1 MENNKKAEIKTD
13 LHAMNKM
20 LMAQLPELEE
30 KRKNEL
36 SKEIRNLALAEDG
49 AFKYL
54 MLLSNER
61 KDYTVF
67 ALRNKNRLELADT
80 LAKEVMECLENRG
93 QIKEF
98 DVKKDANAI
107 EIWIDD
113 AFYAL
118 FVFLIAKWII
128 YNLTMQGEPK
138 VGIVVVD
145 KLQARG
151 VLDVVGGNREGA
163 LLVVAHHR

>member
-36 SKEIRNLALAEDG
+36 SKAIRNLALAEDG

-118 FVFLIAKWII
+118 FVYDL
-128 YNLTMQGEPK
+128 
-138 VGIVVVD
+138 
-145 KLQARG
+145 G
-151 VLDVVGGNREGA
+151 VIEI
-163 LLVVAHHR
+163 

>member
-98 DVKKDANAI
+98 DVKKGANAI

-118 FVFLIAKWII
+118 FVYDL
-128 YNLTMQGEPK
+128 
-138 VGIVVVD
+138 
-145 KLQARG
+145 G
-151 VLDVVGGNREGA
+151 VIEI
-163 LLVVAHHR
+163 

>member
-1 MENNKKAEIKTD
+1 MVSSVVLHTSGMVRVPPLPLTLTDAGETLASAGKTAPSPLSD
-13 LHAMNKM
+13 KPARTGSSLSLQEANM
-20 LMAQLPELEE
+20 MAQKANIIKWDKSLT
-30 KRKNEL
+30 
-36 SKEIRNLALAEDG
+36 
-49 AFKYL
+49 AFI
-54 MLLSNER
+54 
-61 KDYTVF
+61 T
-67 ALRNKNRLELADT
+67 
-80 LAKEVMECLENRG
+80 
-93 QIKEF
+93 
-98 DVKKDANAI
+98 
-107 EIWIDD
+107 
-113 AFYAL
+113 FYAL

>member
-107 EIWIDD
+107 AGIID
-113 AFYAL
+113 FSICL
-118 FVFLIAKWII
+118 PN
-128 YNLTMQGEPK
+128 NLY
-138 VGIVVVD
+138 VNVI
-145 KLQARG
+145 
-151 VLDVVGGNREGA
+151 
-163 LLVVAHHR
+163 

>member
-67 ALRNKNRLELADT
+67 ALRNKNRLEVADT

-118 FVFLIAKWII
+118 FVYDL
-128 YNLTMQGEPK
+128 
-138 VGIVVVD
+138 
-145 KLQARG
+145 G
-151 VLDVVGGNREGA
+151 VIEI
-163 LLVVAHHR
+163 

>member
-1 MENNKKAEIKTD
+1 MENNNKKAEIKTD

-36 SKEIRNLALAEDG
+36 SKEIRNLALAENG

-67 ALRNKNRLELADT
+67 ALRNKNRPELANT

-118 FVFLIAKWII
+118 FVYDL
-128 YNLTMQGEPK
+128 
-138 VGIVVVD
+138 
-145 KLQARG
+145 G
-151 VLDVVGGNREGA
+151 VIEI
-163 LLVVAHHR
+163 

>member
-36 SKEIRNLALAEDG
+36 SKEIRNLALVEDG

-98 DVKKDANAI
+98 DVKRDANAI
-107 EIWIDD
+107 EIWVDD

-118 FVFLIAKWII
+118 FVYDL
-128 YNLTMQGEPK
+128 
-138 VGIVVVD
+138 
-145 KLQARG
+145 G
-151 VLDVVGGNREGA
+151 VIEI
-163 LLVVAHHR
+163 

>member
-1 MENNKKAEIKTD
+1 MESNKKTEIKTD

-20 LMAQLPELEE
+20 LMAQLPELAER
-30 KRKNEL
+30 RKNEL
-36 SKEIRNLALAEDG
+36 SKEIRNLALVEDG

-118 FVFLIAKWII
+118 FVYDL
-128 YNLTMQGEPK
+128 
-138 VGIVVVD
+138 
-145 KLQARG
+145 G
-151 VLDVVGGNREGA
+151 VIEI
-163 LLVVAHHR
+163 

>member
-36 SKEIRNLALAEDG
+36 SEEIRNLALAEDG

-118 FVFLIAKWII
+118 FVYDL
-128 YNLTMQGEPK
+128 
-138 VGIVVVD
+138 
-145 KLQARG
+145 G
-151 VLDVVGGNREGA
+151 VIEI
-163 LLVVAHHR
+163 

>member
-49 AFKYL
+49 VFKYL

-118 FVFLIAKWII
+118 FVYDL
-128 YNLTMQGEPK
+128 
-138 VGIVVVD
+138 
-145 KLQARG
+145 G
-151 VLDVVGGNREGA
+151 VIEI
-163 LLVVAHHR
+163 

>member
-1 MENNKKAEIKTD
+1 MGNNKKAEIKTD

-20 LMAQLPELEE
+20 LMAQLPELTE
-30 KRKNEL
+30 KRKNIL
-36 SKEIRNLALAEDG
+36 SKEIRNLALVEDG

-67 ALRNKNRLELADT
+67 ALRNNNCLELADT
-80 LAKEVMECLENRG
+80 LANEVMECLENRG

-118 FVFLIAKWII
+118 FVYDL
-128 YNLTMQGEPK
+128 
-138 VGIVVVD
+138 
-145 KLQARG
+145 G
-151 VLDVVGGNREGA
+151 VIEI
-163 LLVVAHHR
+163 

>member
-80 LAKEVMECLENRG
+80 LAKEVMVCLENRG

-118 FVFLIAKWII
+118 FVYDL
-128 YNLTMQGEPK
+128 
-138 VGIVVVD
+138 
-145 KLQARG
+145 G
-151 VLDVVGGNREGA
+151 VIEI
-163 LLVVAHHR
+163 

>member
-118 FVFLIAKWII
+118 FVYDL
-128 YNLTMQGEPK
+128 GEI
-138 VGIVVVD
+138 GR
-145 KLQARG
+145 ASC
-151 VLDVVGGNREGA
+151 RER
-163 LLVVAHHR
+163 V

>member
-30 KRKNEL
+30 KRKSEL

-80 LAKEVMECLENRG
+80 LVKEVMECLENRG

-118 FVFLIAKWII
+118 FVYDL
-128 YNLTMQGEPK
+128 
-138 VGIVVVD
+138 
-145 KLQARG
+145 G
-151 VLDVVGGNREGA
+151 VIEI
-163 LLVVAHHR
+163 

>member
-36 SKEIRNLALAEDG
+36 SKEIRNLALVEDG

-98 DVKKDANAI
+98 DVKKDVNAI

-113 AFYAL
+113 TFYAL
-118 FVFLIAKWII
+118 FVYDL
-128 YNLTMQGEPK
+128 
-138 VGIVVVD
+138 
-145 KLQARG
+145 G
-151 VLDVVGGNREGA
+151 VIEI
-163 LLVVAHHR
+163 

>member
-1 MENNKKAEIKTD
+1 MESNKKTEIKTD

-20 LMAQLPELEE
+20 LMAQLPELAE

-98 DVKKDANAI
+98 DIKKDANAI

-118 FVFLIAKWII
+118 FVYDL
-128 YNLTMQGEPK
+128 
-138 VGIVVVD
+138 
-145 KLQARG
+145 G
-151 VLDVVGGNREGA
+151 VIEI
-163 LLVVAHHR
+163 

>member
-1 MENNKKAEIKTD
+1 MESNKKTEIKTD

-20 LMAQLPELEE
+20 LMAQLPELAE

-98 DVKKDANAI
+98 DVKKDVNAI

-113 AFYAL
+113 TFYAL
-118 FVFLIAKWII
+118 FVYDL
-128 YNLTMQGEPK
+128 
-138 VGIVVVD
+138 
-145 KLQARG
+145 G
-151 VLDVVGGNREGA
+151 VIEI
-163 LLVVAHHR
+163 

>member
-1 MENNKKAEIKTD
+1 MESNKKTEIKTD

-20 LMAQLPELEE
+20 LMAQLPELAE

-36 SKEIRNLALAEDG
+36 SKEIRNLALVEDG

-98 DVKKDANAI
+98 DVKKDVNAI

-113 AFYAL
+113 TFYAL
-118 FVFLIAKWII
+118 FVYDL
-128 YNLTMQGEPK
+128 
-138 VGIVVVD
+138 
-145 KLQARG
+145 G
-151 VLDVVGGNREGA
+151 VIEI
-163 LLVVAHHR
+163 

>member
-67 ALRNKNRLELADT
+67 AWRNKNRLELADT

-118 FVFLIAKWII
+118 FVYDL
-128 YNLTMQGEPK
+128 
-138 VGIVVVD
+138 
-145 KLQARG
+145 G
-151 VLDVVGGNREGA
+151 VIEI
-163 LLVVAHHR
+163 

>member
-1 MENNKKAEIKTD
+1 MESNKKTEIKTD

-20 LMAQLPELEE
+20 LMAQLP
-30 KRKNEL
+30 
-36 SKEIRNLALAEDG
+36 ALVEDG

-118 FVFLIAKWII
+118 FVYDL
-128 YNLTMQGEPK
+128 
-138 VGIVVVD
+138 
-145 KLQARG
+145 G
-151 VLDVVGGNREGA
+151 VIEI
-163 LLVVAHHR
+163 

>member
-1 MENNKKAEIKTD
+1 MENNNKKAEIKTD
-13 LHAMNKM
+13 LHAMSKM

-118 FVFLIAKWII
+118 FVYDL
-128 YNLTMQGEPK
+128 
-138 VGIVVVD
+138 
-145 KLQARG
+145 G
-151 VLDVVGGNREGA
+151 VIEI
-163 LLVVAHHR
+163 

>member
-30 KRKNEL
+30 KRRNEL
-36 SKEIRNLALAEDG
+36 NKEIRNLALAEDG

-118 FVFLIAKWII
+118 FVYDL
-128 YNLTMQGEPK
+128 
-138 VGIVVVD
+138 
-145 KLQARG
+145 G
-151 VLDVVGGNREGA
+151 VIEI
-163 LLVVAHHR
+163 

>member
-1 MENNKKAEIKTD
+1 MESNKKTEIKTD

-20 LMAQLPELEE
+20 LMAQLPELAE

-36 SKEIRNLALAEDG
+36 SKEIRNLALVEDG
-49 AFKYL
+49 DFKYL

-118 FVFLIAKWII
+118 FVYDL
-128 YNLTMQGEPK
+128 
-138 VGIVVVD
+138 
-145 KLQARG
+145 G
-151 VLDVVGGNREGA
+151 VIEI
-163 LLVVAHHR
+163 

>member
-67 ALRNKNRLELADT
+67 ALRNKNRLALADT

-118 FVFLIAKWII
+118 FVYDL
-128 YNLTMQGEPK
+128 
-138 VGIVVVD
+138 
-145 KLQARG
+145 G
-151 VLDVVGGNREGA
+151 VIEI
-163 LLVVAHHR
+163 

>member
-1 MENNKKAEIKTD
+1 MESNKKTEIKTD

-98 DVKKDANAI
+98 DVKKDVNAI

-113 AFYAL
+113 TFYAL
-118 FVFLIAKWII
+118 FVYDL
-128 YNLTMQGEPK
+128 
-138 VGIVVVD
+138 
-145 KLQARG
+145 G
-151 VLDVVGGNREGA
+151 VIEI
-163 LLVVAHHR
+163 

>member
-1 MENNKKAEIKTD
+1 MESNKKTEIKTD

-20 LMAQLPELEE
+20 LMAQLPELAER
-30 KRKNEL
+30 RKNEL
-36 SKEIRNLALAEDG
+36 SKEIRNLALVEDG

-67 ALRNKNRLELADT
+67 AFRYKNRLELADT

-118 FVFLIAKWII
+118 FVYDL
-128 YNLTMQGEPK
+128 
-138 VGIVVVD
+138 
-145 KLQARG
+145 G
-151 VLDVVGGNREGA
+151 VIEI
-163 LLVVAHHR
+163 

>member
-118 FVFLIAKWII
+118 FVYDL
-128 YNLTMQGEPK
+128 
-138 VGIVVVD
+138 
-145 KLQARG
+145 G
-151 VLDVVGGNREGA
+151 VIE
-163 LLVVAHHR
+163 

>member
-1 MENNKKAEIKTD
+1 MENNKKTEIKTD

-20 LMAQLPELEE
+20 LMAQLPELAE
-30 KRKNEL
+30 KRKSEL
-36 SKEIRNLALAEDG
+36 SKEIRNLALVEDG

-118 FVFLIAKWII
+118 FVYDL
-128 YNLTMQGEPK
+128 
-138 VGIVVVD
+138 
-145 KLQARG
+145 G
-151 VLDVVGGNREGA
+151 VIEI
-163 LLVVAHHR
+163 

>member
-20 LMAQLPELEE
+20 IMAQLPELEE

-67 ALRNKNRLELADT
+67 ALRNKNRLELADA

-118 FVFLIAKWII
+118 FVYDL
-128 YNLTMQGEPK
+128 
-138 VGIVVVD
+138 
-145 KLQARG
+145 G
-151 VLDVVGGNREGA
+151 VIEI
-163 LLVVAHHR
+163 

>member
-20 LMAQLPELEE
+20 LMAQLPELEA

-98 DVKKDANAI
+98 DVKRDANAI
-107 EIWIDD
+107 EIWVDD

-118 FVFLIAKWII
+118 FVYDL
-128 YNLTMQGEPK
+128 
-138 VGIVVVD
+138 
-145 KLQARG
+145 G
-151 VLDVVGGNREGA
+151 VIEI
-163 LLVVAHHR
+163 

>member
-80 LAKEVMECLENRG
+80 LAKEVIECLENRG

-118 FVFLIAKWII
+118 FVYDL
-128 YNLTMQGEPK
+128 
-138 VGIVVVD
+138 
-145 KLQARG
+145 G
-151 VLDVVGGNREGA
+151 VIEI
-163 LLVVAHHR
+163 

>member
-1 MENNKKAEIKTD
+1 MESNKKTEIKTD

-36 SKEIRNLALAEDG
+36 SKEIRNLALVEDG

-118 FVFLIAKWII
+118 FVYDL
-128 YNLTMQGEPK
+128 
-138 VGIVVVD
+138 
-145 KLQARG
+145 G
-151 VLDVVGGNREGA
+151 VIEI
-163 LLVVAHHR
+163 

>member
-67 ALRNKNRLELADT
+67 ALRNKNRLELANT
-80 LAKEVMECLENRG
+80 LAKEAMECLENRG

-118 FVFLIAKWII
+118 FVYDL
-128 YNLTMQGEPK
+128 
-138 VGIVVVD
+138 
-145 KLQARG
+145 G
-151 VLDVVGGNREGA
+151 VIEI
-163 LLVVAHHR
+163 

>member
-36 SKEIRNLALAEDG
+36 SREIRNLALAEDG

-67 ALRNKNRLELADT
+67 ALRNKNRLELANT

-113 AFYAL
+113 TFYAL
-118 FVFLIAKWII
+118 FVYDL
-128 YNLTMQGEPK
+128 
-138 VGIVVVD
+138 
-145 KLQARG
+145 G
-151 VLDVVGGNREGA
+151 VIEI
-163 LLVVAHHR
+163 

>member
-1 MENNKKAEIKTD
+1 MENNNKKAEIKTD

-67 ALRNKNRLELADT
+67 ALRNKSRLELADT

-118 FVFLIAKWII
+118 FVYDL
-128 YNLTMQGEPK
+128 
-138 VGIVVVD
+138 
-145 KLQARG
+145 G
-151 VLDVVGGNREGA
+151 VIEI
-163 LLVVAHHR
+163 

>member
-118 FVFLIAKWII
+118 FVYDL
-128 YNLTMQGEPK
+128 
-138 VGIVVVD
+138 
-145 KLQARG
+145 G
-151 VLDVVGGNREGA
+151 VIEI
-163 LLVVAHHR
+163 

>member
-98 DVKKDANAI
+98 DVKRDVNAI
-107 EIWIDD
+107 EIWVDD

-118 FVFLIAKWII
+118 FVYDL
-128 YNLTMQGEPK
+128 
-138 VGIVVVD
+138 
-145 KLQARG
+145 G
-151 VLDVVGGNREGA
+151 VIEI
-163 LLVVAHHR
+163 

>member
-36 SKEIRNLALAEDG
+36 SKEIRNLALAENG

-98 DVKKDANAI
+98 DVKRDVNAI
-107 EIWIDD
+107 EIWVDD

-118 FVFLIAKWII
+118 FVYDL
-128 YNLTMQGEPK
+128 
-138 VGIVVVD
+138 
-145 KLQARG
+145 G
-151 VLDVVGGNREGA
+151 VIEI
-163 LLVVAHHR
+163 

>member
-30 KRKNEL
+30 KRKSEL
-36 SKEIRNLALAEDG
+36 SKEIRDLALAEDG

-118 FVFLIAKWII
+118 FVYDL
-128 YNLTMQGEPK
+128 
-138 VGIVVVD
+138 
-145 KLQARG
+145 G
-151 VLDVVGGNREGA
+151 VIEI
-163 LLVVAHHR
+163 